1 MEIQKIFSN
10 VEDEGEKLYSVLI
23 SEEEIREFSEYLEQK
38 EYVSKREA
46 KKLAKK
52 TAKIEQEF
60 QTATKAAAG
69 DATKLNQA
77 QAAYESRMGKE
88 VLNKKN
94 AGKIID
100 ATGPGLA
107 STVKAIKND
116 RAAEQIA
123 GALGNGDAK
132 VKAETAQ
139 KLKKSAGGKGLNVS
153 EHVAAGHYNPEGVK
167 ANVIS
172 TANSNAAQ
180 RTRINGANVRA
191 AKAEKAAK
199 TAKLE
204 AEARV
209 RKMEAETSRKME
221 QMANRGKSTY
231 QPYQHK
237 NGYSPKTS
245 EVAKKSEGI
254 LGKVTRKLGGMS
266 TKGKVGLA
274 AGAALATA
282 GTAYGIHKA
291 NEN

>member
-1 MEIQKIFSN
+1 MEVQKIFSN
-10 VEDEGEKLYSVLI
+10 VEDNEEKLYSVLM

-52 TAKIEQEF
+52 TAKIEQDF
-60 QTATKAAAG
+60 QTAIKAAAG

-77 QAAYESRMGKE
+77 QAAYESKMGKE

-100 ATGPGLA
+100 ATGPA
-107 STVKAIKND
+107 PTVKAIKND

-123 GALGNGDAK
+123 GALGNGDAT

-153 EHVAAGHYNPEGVK
+153 EHVAAGNYNPEGVK
-167 ANVIS
+167 ANVTA

-180 RTRINGANVRA
+180 KTRVNGANVRA
-191 AKAEKAAK
+191 AKAEKAAQ

-204 AEARV
+204 AEAKV
-209 RKMEAETSRKME
+209 RKMEAETSRKLE

-237 NGYSPKTS
+237 NGYAPKK
-245 EVAKKSEGI
+245 AEGI
-254 LGKVTRKLGGMS
+254 LGKVTKKVSGMS
-266 TKGKVGLA
+266 TKGKVVGLA
-274 AGAALATA
+274 AGTALATA

-291 NEN
+291 TKKD

>member
-23 SEEEIREFSEYLEQK
+23 SEEEIREFSEYLDQK

-52 TAKIEQEF
+52 TAKIEQDF

-69 DATKLNQA
+69 DATKLSQA
-77 QAAYESRMGKE
+77 QAVYESRMGKE

-100 ATGPGLA
+100 ATGPA
-107 STVKAIKND
+107 PIVKAIKND

-153 EHVAAGHYNPEGVK
+153 EHVAAGNYNPEGVK
-167 ANVIS
+167 ANVIA
-172 TANSNAAQ
+172 TANSNAALK
-180 RTRINGANVRA
+180 TRVNGANVRA
-191 AKAEKAAK
+191 AKAEKAAQN
-199 TAKLE
+199 AKIE
-204 AEARV
+204 AEAKV

-221 QMANRGKSTY
+221 QLANRGKSTY

-237 NGYSPKTS
+237 NGYAPKK
-245 EVAKKSEGI
+245 AEGI

-291 NEN
+291 TKKD

>member
-1 MEIQKIFSN
+1 MEVQKIFSN
-10 VEDEGEKLYSVLI
+10 VEDNGEKFYSVLM

-77 QAAYESRMGKE
+77 QAAYESKMGKE

-100 ATGPGLA
+100 ATGPA
-107 STVKAIKND
+107 PTVKAIKND

-123 GALGNGDAK
+123 GALGNGDAT

-153 EHVAAGHYNPEGVK
+153 EHVAAGNYNPEGVK
-167 ANVIS
+167 ANVTA

-180 RTRINGANVRA
+180 KTRVNGANVRA
-191 AKAEKAAK
+191 AKAEKAAQI
-199 TAKLE
+199 AKLE
-204 AEARV
+204 AEAKV

-237 NGYSPKTS
+237 NGYAPKK
-245 EVAKKSEGI
+245 AEGI
-254 LGKVTRKLGGMS
+254 LGKVTKKVSGMS

-291 NEN
+291 TKKD

>member
-52 TAKIEQEF
+52 TAKIEQDF

-69 DATKLNQA
+69 DTTKLNQA
-77 QAAYESRMGKE
+77 QAVYESRMGKE

-100 ATGPGLA
+100 ATGPA
-107 STVKAIKND
+107 PTVKAIKND

-191 AKAEKAAK
+191 AKAEKAAQ

-237 NGYSPKTS
+237 NGYTPKTS

-291 NEN
+291 IKKD

>member
-1 MEIQKIFSN
+1 MEVQKIFSN
-10 VEDEGEKLYSVLI
+10 VEDNGEKFYSVLM

-77 QAAYESRMGKE
+77 QAAYESKMGKE

-100 ATGPGLA
+100 ATGPA
-107 STVKAIKND
+107 PTVKAIKND

-123 GALGNGDAK
+123 GALGNGDAT

-153 EHVAAGHYNPEGVK
+153 EHVAAGNYNPEGVK
-167 ANVIS
+167 ANVTA

-180 RTRINGANVRA
+180 KTRVNGANVRA
-191 AKAEKAAK
+191 AKAEKAAQ

-204 AEARV
+204 AEAKV

-237 NGYSPKTS
+237 NGYAPKK
-245 EVAKKSEGI
+245 AEGI
-254 LGKVTRKLGGMS
+254 LGKVTKKVSGMS

-291 NEN
+291 TKKD

>member
-1 MEIQKIFSN
+1 MEVQKIFSN
-10 VEDEGEKLYSVLI
+10 VEDNGEKLYSVLM

-60 QTATKAAAG
+60 QTSTKAAAG

-100 ATGPGLA
+100 ATGPA
-107 STVKAIKND
+107 PTVKAIKND

-123 GALGNGDAK
+123 GALGNGDAT

-153 EHVAAGHYNPEGVK
+153 EHVAAGNYNPEGVK
-167 ANVIS
+167 ANVTA

-180 RTRINGANVRA
+180 KTRINGANVRA
-191 AKAEKAAK
+191 AKAEKAAQ

-204 AEARV
+204 AEAKV
-209 RKMEAETSRKME
+209 RKMEAETSRKIE

-237 NGYSPKTS
+237 NGYAPKK
-245 EVAKKSEGI
+245 AEGI
-254 LGKVTRKLGGMS
+254 LGKVTKKVSGMS

-291 NEN
+291 TKKD

>member
-1 MEIQKIFSN
+1 MEVQKIFSN
-10 VEDEGEKLYSVLI
+10 VEDNGEKLYSVLM

-52 TAKIEQEF
+52 TAKIEQDF
-60 QTATKAAAG
+60 QTAIKAAAG

-77 QAAYESRMGKE
+77 QAAYESKMGKE

-100 ATGPGLA
+100 ATGPA
-107 STVKAIKND
+107 PTIKAIKND

-123 GALGNGDAK
+123 GALGNGDAT

-153 EHVAAGHYNPEGVK
+153 EHVAAGNYNPEGVK
-167 ANVIS
+167 ANVIA

-180 RTRINGANVRA
+180 KTRVNGANVRA
-191 AKAEKAAK
+191 AKAEKAAQ

-204 AEARV
+204 AEAKV
-209 RKMEAETSRKME
+209 RKMEAETSRKIE

-237 NGYSPKTS
+237 NGYAPKK
-245 EVAKKSEGI
+245 AEGI
-254 LGKVTRKLGGMS
+254 LGKVTKKVSGMS
-266 TKGKVGLA
+266 TKGKVVGLA
-274 AGAALATA
+274 AGTALATA
-282 GTAYGIHKA
+282 GTAYGIHKVTKKD
-291 NEN
+291 

>member
-10 VEDEGEKLYSVLI
+10 VEDNGEKLYSVLM

-52 TAKIEQEF
+52 TAKIEQDF

-69 DATKLNQA
+69 DATKLSQA
-77 QAAYESRMGKE
+77 QAVYESRMGKE

-100 ATGPGLA
+100 ATGPA
-107 STVKAIKND
+107 PIVKAIKND

-153 EHVAAGHYNPEGVK
+153 EHVAAGNYNPEGVK
-167 ANVIS
+167 ANVIA
-172 TANSNAAQ
+172 TANSNAALK
-180 RTRINGANVRA
+180 TRVNGANIRA
-191 AKAEKAAK
+191 AKAEKAAQN
-199 TAKLE
+199 AKIE
-204 AEARV
+204 AEAKV

-221 QMANRGKSTY
+221 QLANRGKSTY

-237 NGYSPKTS
+237 NGYAPKK
-245 EVAKKSEGI
+245 AEGI

-291 NEN
+291 TKKD

>member
-1 MEIQKIFSN
+1 MEVQKIFSN
-10 VEDEGEKLYSVLI
+10 VEDNGEKLYSVLM

-52 TAKIEQEF
+52 TAKIEQDF

-77 QAAYESRMGKE
+77 QAAYESKMGKE

-100 ATGPGLA
+100 ATGPA
-107 STVKAIKND
+107 PTVKAIKND

-123 GALGNGDAK
+123 GALGNGNAT

-153 EHVAAGHYNPEGVK
+153 EHVVAGNYNPEGVK
-167 ANVIS
+167 ANVTA

-180 RTRINGANVRA
+180 KTRVNGANVRA
-191 AKAEKAAK
+191 AKAEKAAQ

-204 AEARV
+204 AEAKV

-237 NGYSPKTS
+237 NGYAPKK
-245 EVAKKSEGI
+245 AEGI
-254 LGKVTRKLGGMS
+254 LGKVTKKVSGMS

-291 NEN
+291 TKKD

>member
-1 MEIQKIFSN
+1 MEIMKIFSSYDDYGY
-10 VEDEGEKLYSVLI
+10 EDERLYSVLM
-23 SEEEIREFSEYLEQK
+23 SETEIREFSEYLEQK

-46 KKLAKK
+46 KKIAKK

-60 QTATKAAAG
+60 QTAVKSAAG

-77 QAAYESRMGKE
+77 QAEYQSRMGKE

-100 ATGPGLA
+100 ASGPA
-107 STVKAIKND
+107 PTIKAIKND

-139 KLKKSAGGKGLNVS
+139 KLKKSAGGRGLNVS
-153 EHVAAGHYNPEGVK
+153 EHVAAGNYNPEGVK
-167 ANVIS
+167 ANVVA

-180 RTRINGANVRA
+180 RTRVNSANVRA
-191 AKAEKAAK
+191 AKAEKAAQV
-199 TAKLE
+199 AKLE
-204 AEARV
+204 AEAKV
-209 RKMEAETSRKME
+209 RKIKAETSRAME

-237 NGYSPKTS
+237 NGYAPKK
-245 EVAKKSEGI
+245 AEGI
-254 LGKVTRKLGGMS
+254 LGKVTKKISGMS

-274 AGAALATA
+274 AGAALATGGA
-282 GTAYGIHKA
+282 AYGIHKA
-291 NEN
+291 IKKD

>member
-10 VEDEGEKLYSVLI
+10 IEDEGEKLYSVLI

-123 GALGNGDAK
+123 GALGNGDAA

-191 AKAEKAAK
+191 AKAEKAAQ

-204 AEARV
+204 AEERV
-209 RKMEAETSRKME
+209 RKM
-221 QMANRGKSTY
+221 
-231 QPYQHK
+231 
-237 NGYSPKTS
+237 
-245 EVAKKSEGI
+245 
-254 LGKVTRKLGGMS
+254 GG
-266 TKGKVGLA
+266 
-274 AGAALATA
+274 
-282 GTAYGIHKA
+282 
-291 NEN
+291 

>member
-1 MEIQKIFSN
+1 MEIQKIFS
-10 VEDEGEKLYSVLI
+10 EIDTDERLYSVLM

-69 DATKLNQA
+69 DATKLSQA
-77 QAAYESRMGKE
+77 QAAYESKMGKE

-100 ATGPGLA
+100 ATGPA
-107 STVKAIKND
+107 PTVKAIKND

-123 GALGNGDAK
+123 GALGNGDAA

-139 KLKKSAGGKGLNVS
+139 KLKKSTGGKGLNVS
-153 EHVAAGHYNPEGVK
+153 EHVAAGNYNPEGVK

-191 AKAEKAAK
+191 AKAEKAAQ

-204 AEARV
+204 AEAKV
-209 RKMEAETSRKME
+209 RKIEAETSRKME

-237 NGYSPKTS
+237 NGYAPKK
-245 EVAKKSEGI
+245 AEGI
-254 LGKVTRKLGGMS
+254 LGKVARKVRGMS

-291 NEN
+291 TKKD

>member
-10 VEDEGEKLYSVLI
+10 VEDNGEKLYSVLM

-77 QAAYESRMGKE
+77 QAAYESKMGKE

-100 ATGPGLA
+100 ATGPA
-107 STVKAIKND
+107 PTVKAIKND

-123 GALGNGDAK
+123 GAIGNGDAA
-132 VKAETAQ
+132 VKAETAK

-153 EHVAAGHYNPEGVK
+153 EHVAAGNYNPEGVK
-167 ANVIS
+167 ANVTS

-180 RTRINGANVRA
+180 KTRVNGANVRA
-191 AKAEKAAK
+191 AKAEKAAQ

-231 QPYQHK
+231 QQYQHK
-237 NGYSPKTS
+237 NGY
-245 EVAKKSEGI
+245 AQKKAEGI
-254 LGKVTRKLGGMS
+254 LGKVTKKISGMS
-266 TKGKVGLA
+266 TKGKIGLA

-291 NEN
+291 TKKD

>member
-23 SEEEIREFSEYLEQK
+23 SEEEIREFSEYLDQK

-52 TAKIEQEF
+52 TAKIEQDF

-69 DATKLNQA
+69 DATKLSQA
-77 QAAYESRMGKE
+77 QAVYESRMGKE

-100 ATGPGLA
+100 ATGPA
-107 STVKAIKND
+107 PIVKAIKND

-167 ANVIS
+167 ANVIA
-172 TANSNAAQ
+172 TANSNAALK
-180 RTRINGANVRA
+180 TRVNGANIRA
-191 AKAEKAAK
+191 AKAEKAAQN
-199 TAKLE
+199 AKIE
-204 AEARV
+204 AEAKV

-221 QMANRGKSTY
+221 QLANRGKSTY

-237 NGYSPKTS
+237 NGYAPKK
-245 EVAKKSEGI
+245 AEGI

-291 NEN
+291 TKKD

>member
-10 VEDEGEKLYSVLI
+10 VEDNGEKLYSVLM

-77 QAAYESRMGKE
+77 QAAYESKMGKE

-100 ATGPGLA
+100 ATGPA
-107 STVKAIKND
+107 PTVKAIKND

-123 GALGNGDAK
+123 GALGNGDAA

-153 EHVAAGHYNPEGVK
+153 EHVAAGNYNPEGVK
-167 ANVIS
+167 ANVTS

-180 RTRINGANVRA
+180 KTRVNGANVRA
-191 AKAEKAAK
+191 AKAEKAAQ

-231 QPYQHK
+231 QQYQHK
-237 NGYSPKTS
+237 NGY
-245 EVAKKSEGI
+245 AQKKAEGI
-254 LGKVTRKLGGMS
+254 LGKVTKKISGMS
-266 TKGKVGLA
+266 TKGKIGLA

-291 NEN
+291 TKKD

>member
-23 SEEEIREFSEYLEQK
+23 SEEEIRKFSEYLEQK

-60 QTATKAAAG
+60 QNSTKAAG

-77 QAAYESRMGKE
+77 QAVYESRMGKE

-100 ATGPGLA
+100 ATGPA
-107 STVKAIKND
+107 PTVKAIKND

-167 ANVIS
+167 ANVTA
-172 TANSNAAQ
+172 TANSNAALK
-180 RTRINGANVRA
+180 TRVNGANVRA
-191 AKAEKAAK
+191 AKAEKAAQN
-199 TAKLE
+199 AKLE

-237 NGYSPKTS
+237 NGYAPKTS

-291 NEN
+291 TKKD

>member
-1 MEIQKIFSN
+1 MEVQKIFSN
-10 VEDEGEKLYSVLI
+10 VEDNGEKLYSVLM

-77 QAAYESRMGKE
+77 QAAYESKMGKE

-100 ATGPGLA
+100 ATGPA
-107 STVKAIKND
+107 PTVKAIKND

-123 GALGNGDAK
+123 GALGNGDAT

-153 EHVAAGHYNPEGVK
+153 EHVAAGNYNPEGVK
-167 ANVIS
+167 ANVTA

-180 RTRINGANVRA
+180 KTRVNGANVRA
-191 AKAEKAAK
+191 AKAEKAAQ

-204 AEARV
+204 AEAKV

-237 NGYSPKTS
+237 NGYAPKK
-245 EVAKKSEGI
+245 AEGI
-254 LGKVTRKLGGMS
+254 LGKVTKKVSGMS

-291 NEN
+291 TKKD

>member
-23 SEEEIREFSEYLEQK
+23 SEEEIREFSEYLDQK

-52 TAKIEQEF
+52 TAKIEQDF

-69 DATKLNQA
+69 DATKLSQA
-77 QAAYESRMGKE
+77 QAVYESRMGKE

-100 ATGPGLA
+100 ATGPA
-107 STVKAIKND
+107 PIVKAIKND

-153 EHVAAGHYNPEGVK
+153 EHVAAGNYNPEGVK
-167 ANVIS
+167 ANVIA
-172 TANSNAAQ
+172 TANSNAALK
-180 RTRINGANVRA
+180 TRVNGANVRA
-191 AKAEKAAK
+191 AKAEKAAQN
-199 TAKLE
+199 AKIE
-204 AEARV
+204 AEAKV
-209 RKMEAETSRKME
+209 RKMEAETSRKIE
-221 QMANRGKSTY
+221 QLANRGKSTY

-237 NGYSPKTS
+237 NGYAPKK
-245 EVAKKSEGI
+245 AEGI

-291 NEN
+291 TKKD

>member
-10 VEDEGEKLYSVLI
+10 VEDNGEKLYSVLM

-77 QAAYESRMGKE
+77 QAAYESKMGKE

-100 ATGPGLA
+100 ATGPA
-107 STVKAIKND
+107 PTVKAIKND

-123 GALGNGDAK
+123 GALGNGDAA
-132 VKAETAQ
+132 VKAETAK

-153 EHVAAGHYNPEGVK
+153 EHVAAGNYNPEGVK
-167 ANVIS
+167 ANVTS

-180 RTRINGANVRA
+180 KTRVNGANVRA
-191 AKAEKAAK
+191 AKAEKAAQ

-204 AEARV
+204 AEAKV

-231 QPYQHK
+231 QQYQHK
-237 NGYSPKTS
+237 NGY
-245 EVAKKSEGI
+245 AQKKAEGI
-254 LGKVTRKLGGMS
+254 LGKVTKKISGMS
-266 TKGKVGLA
+266 TKGKIGLA

-291 NEN
+291 TKKD

>member
-10 VEDEGEKLYSVLI
+10 VEDNGEKLYSVLI

-77 QAAYESRMGKE
+77 QAAYESKMGKE

-100 ATGPGLA
+100 ATGPA
-107 STVKAIKND
+107 PTVKAIKND

-123 GALGNGDAK
+123 GALGNGDAT

-153 EHVAAGHYNPEGVK
+153 EHVAAGNYNPEGVK
-167 ANVIS
+167 ANVTA

-180 RTRINGANVRA
+180 KTRVNGANVRA
-191 AKAEKAAK
+191 AKAEKAAQ

-204 AEARV
+204 AEAKV

-237 NGYSPKTS
+237 NGYAPKK
-245 EVAKKSEGI
+245 AEGI
-254 LGKVTRKLGGMS
+254 LGKVTKKVSGMS

-291 NEN
+291 TKKD